1 MGVLITFSTITFY
14 IAMDKNID
22 FKALAAELAALEK
35 QGKGQGEDLLIARV
49 LHNMSPSRWKEF
61 CKAYPASK
69 WGAVPVSSLPI
80 TQMADEEKDSAFLWG
95 DELKYAIMAEKFTE
109 QVDREL
115 LRMSRIG
122 GELSICC
129 CAVMPIKKENATHA
143 VLEKLLISIL
153 KDSLEPCD
161 SLAADVQGHPLVLL
175 PGTGPIRS
183 RHLCE
188 QVQKRY
194 DKEATKISPG
204 VFVTI
209 GVVCIAQGEKIS
221 AANLVARVSNAL
233 LKARNESSH
242 VHQIGP
248 ETLDERSTLVHSDE
262 KRFLFFGGA

>member
-1 MGVLITFSTITFY
+1 
-14 IAMDKNID
+14 MDKNID

-49 LHNMSPSRWKEF
+49 LHNMSPTRWKEF

-69 WGAVPVSSLPI
+69 WGALPVSSLPLSK
-80 TQMADEEKDSAFLWG
+80 MADEEKDSYLWG

-109 QVDREL
+109 QVGREL
-115 LRMSRIG
+115 VRMARVG
-122 GELSICC
+122 GEMSIFCC
-129 CAVMPIKKENATHA
+129 DVMPVQKESTIYSA
-143 VLEKLLISIL
+143 LGDLLVH
-153 KDSLEPCD
+153 SLRDLMEPCD
-161 SLAADVQGHPLVLL
+161 SLATDKEGHPLVLL

-188 QVQKRY
+188 KLQKKY
-194 DKEATKISPG
+194 AKESKKIHPD
-204 VFVTI
+204 VFITM
-209 GVVCIAQGEKIS
+209 GVVCIAQGEKSS
-221 AANLVARVSNAL
+221 AEDLVSRVTHAL
-233 LKARNESSH
+233 LKARNEVSH